1 MGIMKIK
8 SRHHLKGSESKKIL
22 KAIEPF
28 LDDPMSLRGLA
39 LEVAETDQDFGLI
52 LLKGRPVF
60 MMIEERPFFTVRGA
74 LEFAPKKSVVV
85 VDSGAASYIVNGA
98 DVMAP
103 GIVDADPDIVT
114 GDPVVIVE
122 ERHRKSL
129 AVGVAL
135 LPGSEM
141 RGSGKAVKSVH
152 HVGDD
157 LWGMSG

>member
-1 MGIMKIK
+1 MKIK

-22 KAIEPF
+22 KTIEPF
-28 LDDPMSLRGLA
+28 LEDSQALRGLS
-39 LEVAETDQDFGLI
+39 LEVAETDQDFNLI

-60 MMIEERPFFTVRGA
+60 MMLENGPFFTVRGA
-74 LEFAPKKSVVV
+74 LEFAPKKNMVI
-85 VDSGAASYIVNGA
+85 VDSGAVSFIVNGA

-103 GIVDADPDIVT
+103 GIVDADPEIAP
-114 GDPVVIVE
+114 GDPVVVAE
-122 ERHRKSL
+122 ERHRKPL

-152 HVGDD
+152 HVGDE
-157 LWGMSG
+157 LWDMSV

>member
-22 KAIEPF
+22 RVIEPF
-28 LDDPMSLRGLA
+28 LEDTDALKGLS
-39 LEVAETDQDFGLI
+39 LEVAETDQDFDLI

-60 MMIEERPFFTVRGA
+60 MMIEGRPFFTVRGA
-74 LEFAPKKSVVV
+74 LEFAPKKRVVV
-85 VDSGAASYIVNGA
+85 VDSGAVSYIVNGA

-103 GIVDADPDIVT
+103 GIVAADPDIVA
-114 GDPVVIVE
+114 GDPVVVVE
-122 ERHRKSL
+122 ERHNKPL

-135 LPGSEM
+135 LPGPEM
-141 RGSGKAVKSVH
+141 RGSGKAVRSVH

-157 LWGMSG
+157 LWGMDG

>member
-22 KAIEPF
+22 KMIEPF
-28 LDDPMSLRGLA
+28 LEDPDALRGLA
-39 LEVAETDQDFGLI
+39 LEVAETDQDFNLI

-60 MMIEERPFFTVRGA
+60 MMVEERPFFTVRGA

-85 VDSGAASYIVNGA
+85 VDSGAVSYIVNGA

-122 ERHRKSL
+122 ERHRKPL

>member
-1 MGIMKIK
+1 MKIK

-22 KAIEPF
+22 RLIEPF
-28 LDDPMSLRGLA
+28 LEDPSPLERLP
-39 LEVAETDQDFGLI
+39 LEVAETDDDFNLI

-60 MMIEERPFFTVRGA
+60 MMLEGKPFFTVRGA
-74 LEFAPKKSVVV
+74 IEFPPKRRMVVV
-85 VDSGAASYIVNGA
+85 VDSGAVSYIVNGA

-103 GIVDADPDIVT
+103 GIVEADSDIFP

-122 ERHRKSL
+122 ERHHKPL

-135 LPGSEM
+135 LPGTEM
-141 RGSGKAVKSVH
+141 RGSGKAVRSVH

-157 LWGMSG
+157 LWDMTG

>member
-1 MGIMKIK
+1 MKIK

-22 KAIEPF
+22 KTIEPF
-28 LDDPMSLRGLA
+28 LEDREAMRGLS
-39 LEVAETDQDFGLI
+39 LEVAETDQDFNLI

-60 MMIEERPFFTVRGA
+60 MMLEDRPFFTVRGA
-74 LEFAPKKSVVV
+74 LEFAPKKNMVI
-85 VDSGAASYIVNGA
+85 VDSGAVSFIVNGA

-103 GIVDADPDIVT
+103 GIVDADPEIVP

-122 ERHRKSL
+122 ERHNKPL

-135 LPGSEM
+135 LPGPEM

-152 HVGDD
+152 HVGDE
-157 LWGMSG
+157 LWDMSV

>member
-1 MGIMKIK
+1 MKIK

-22 KAIEPF
+22 KMIEPF
-28 LDDPMSLRGLA
+28 LEDPEALRGLS
-39 LEVAETDQDFGLI
+39 LEVAETDHDFDLI

-60 MMIEERPFFTVRGA
+60 MMVEDRPFFTVRGA
-74 LEFAPKKSVVV
+74 LEFAPKKRMVI
-85 VDSGAASYIVNGA
+85 VDSGAVSFIVNGA

-103 GIVDADPDIVT
+103 GIVEADPEIAP

-122 ERHRKSL
+122 ERHKKPL
-129 AVGVAL
+129 AIGVAIL
-135 LPGSEM
+135 RGPEM

-157 LWGMSG
+157 LWEMSG

>member
-1 MGIMKIK
+1 MKIK

-22 KAIEPF
+22 KMIEPF
-28 LDDPMSLRGLA
+28 LEDPEALRDLS
-39 LEVAETDQDFGLI
+39 LEVAETDHDFDLI

-60 MMIEERPFFTVRGA
+60 MMVEDRPFFTVRGA
-74 LEFAPKKSVVV
+74 LEFAPKKKMVI
-85 VDSGAASYIVNGA
+85 VDSGAVSFIVNGA

-103 GIVDADPDIVT
+103 GIVEADPGIAP

-122 ERHRKSL
+122 ERHRKPL
-129 AVGVAL
+129 AIGVAL
-135 LPGSEM
+135 LPGPEM

-157 LWGMSG
+157 LWDMSG

>member
-1 MGIMKIK
+1 MKIK

-22 KAIEPF
+22 RLIEPF
-28 LDDPMSLRGLA
+28 LEEPRNMRGLS
-39 LEVAETDQDFGLI
+39 LEVAETDQDFNLV
-52 LLKGRPVF
+52 LLKGRPIF
-60 MMIEERPFFTVRGA
+60 MMMEGRPFFTVRGA
-74 LEFAPKKSVVV
+74 LEFKPKKKIVV
-85 VDSGAASYIVNGA
+85 VDSGAVSFIVNGA

-103 GIVDADPDIVT
+103 GIVDADPEIEP

-122 ERHRKSL
+122 EKHRKPL

-135 LPGSEM
+135 LPGPEM

-157 LWGMSG
+157 LWDMTG

>member
-1 MGIMKIK
+1 MKIK

-22 KAIEPF
+22 KTIEPF
-28 LDDPMSLRGLA
+28 LEDSQALQGLS
-39 LEVAETDQDFGLI
+39 LEVAETDQDFNLI

-60 MMIEERPFFTVRGA
+60 MMLENGPFFTVRGA
-74 LEFAPKKSVVV
+74 LEFAPKKNMVI
-85 VDSGAASYIVNGA
+85 VDSGAVSFIVNGA

-103 GIVDADPDIVT
+103 GIVDADPEIAP
-114 GDPVVIVE
+114 GDPVVVAE
-122 ERHRKSL
+122 ERHRKPL

-152 HVGDD
+152 HVGDE
-157 LWGMSG
+157 LWDMSV

>member
-1 MGIMKIK
+1 MKIK

-22 KAIEPF
+22 KMIEPF
-28 LDDPMSLRGLA
+28 LEDPDALKGLS
-39 LEVAETDQDFGLI
+39 LEVAETDQDFNLI

-60 MMIEERPFFTVRGA
+60 MMVEERPFFTVRGA

-85 VDSGAASYIVNGA
+85 VDSGAVSYIVNGA

-103 GIVDADPDIVT
+103 GIVDADPDIIT

-122 ERHRKSL
+122 ERHKKPL

-135 LPGSEM
+135 IPGSEM

>member
-1 MGIMKIK
+1 MKIK

-22 KAIEPF
+22 KMIEPF
-28 LDDPMSLRGLA
+28 LEDPDALRGLA
-39 LEVAETDQDFGLI
+39 LEVAETDQDFNLI

-60 MMIEERPFFTVRGA
+60 MMVEERPFFTVRGA

-85 VDSGAASYIVNGA
+85 VDSGAVSYIVNGA

-103 GIVDADPDIVT
+103 GIVDADPDIVA

-122 ERHRKSL
+122 ERHKKPL

-135 LPGSEM
+135 IPGPEM